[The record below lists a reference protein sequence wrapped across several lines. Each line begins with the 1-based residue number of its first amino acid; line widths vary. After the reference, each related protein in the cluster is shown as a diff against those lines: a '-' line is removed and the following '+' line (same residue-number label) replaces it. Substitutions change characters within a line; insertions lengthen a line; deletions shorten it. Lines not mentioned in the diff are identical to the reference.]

1 MCRTRVFLL
10 HALARKQRRA
20 VSHSRAGHSSF
31 APVTRLLSSISTARH
46 DGPRTCSGNV
56 IYGGGQCGADWQA
69 HRHTTASRF
78 PHTCRTTDDT
88 LLWHLSPS
96 RRVTPHRTA
105 ARRVLSRRFV
115 RRAAGVPIALA
126 PNSHLIANP
135 FSDRPIDASEK
146 CYDRFRRVRERE

>member
-69 HRHTTASRF
+69 HRHTTESRF
-78 PHTCRTTDDT
+78 RIRAEPTTRSSGTCR
-88 LLWHLSPS
+88 
-96 RRVTPHRTA
+96 RRDASHRTA
-105 ARRVLSRRFV
+105 PRRVAFYRDVSCAAPPAFRSRLLQI
-115 RRAAGVPIALA
+115 PT
-126 PNSHLIANP
+126 
-135 FSDRPIDASEK
+135 
-146 CYDRFRRVRERE
+146 